1 MMFRPARWLALS
13 ALALIIGCAE
23 TQTPVGLDGRLQ
35 VFSNDPSNPIFGR
48 ASDWAW
54 IGPSDGLSLQ
64 TVYQSSIPALA
75 ITGGGDNA
83 AIIRRLD
90 AQLLATPFLF
100 WSWSVANGP
109 PRHPIRL
116 VVGFADAGTPP
127 TELGGMAAL
136 FRGDE
141 PPHFSRSLALVW
153 GGSAL
158 ERGSL
163 TRRTAT
169 EDGKPSALYVVRGGR
184 ENRNRWWPENIDL
197 SQLHAMAW
205 PTVDMA
211 YSRIVFAGISGA
223 KAETLGTARIS
234 GLRLSR

>member
-1 MMFRPARWLALS
+1 MIVRPARWLALS
-13 ALALIIGCAE
+13 VFALIIGCAE

-35 VFSNDPSNPIFGR
+35 VFSNDPTNPIFGR

-54 IGPSDGLSLQ
+54 LGPSDGLSFQ
-64 TVYQSSIPALA
+64 AVYQSNTPALE
-75 ITGGGDNA
+75 ITGGSDNA

-100 WSWSVANGP
+100 WSWSVENGP
-109 PRHPIRL
+109 PRHPVRL

-127 TELGGMAAL
+127 AELGGMAAL

-141 PPHFSRSLALVW
+141 PPRFSRSLALVW
-153 GGSAL
+153 GGSAM

-163 TRRTAT
+163 TRPAAT

-184 ENRNRWWPENIDL
+184 ENRNRWWSENIDL
-197 SQLHAMAW
+197 SQLHALAW
-205 PTVDMA
+205 PMVDMA
-211 YSRIVFAGISGA
+211 YSRIVFTGISSA
-223 KAETLGTARIS
+223 KTETPGTVRIS

>member
-1 MMFRPARWLALS
+1 MTVPPPRWLALFV
-13 ALALIIGCAE
+13 LALSVGCAE
-23 TQTPVGLDGRLQ
+23 TQTPVGLDGKLQ
-35 VFSNDPSNPIFGR
+35 VFSDDPTNPVFGR

-54 IGPSDGLSLQ
+54 IGPGDGLSFK
-64 TVYQSSIPALA
+64 TVYESSVPALE
-75 ITGGGDNA
+75 ITAGGDNA

-100 WSWSVANGP
+100 WSWSIDSGP
-109 PRHPIRL
+109 PRHPVRL
-116 VVGFADAGTPP
+116 VIGFADAGTPP

-141 PPHFSRSLALVW
+141 PPRFSRSLALVW
-153 GGSAL
+153 GASAL
-158 ERGSL
+158 ERGSM
-163 TRRTAT
+163 TNRGAS

-184 ENRNRWWPENIDL
+184 ENRNRWWSENIDL
-197 SQLHAMAW
+197 SQLHAVAW
-205 PTVDMA
+205 PMVDMA

-223 KAETLGTARIS
+223 RTQTPGTVRIS